1 MKWATQ
7 GRLEEDDV
15 LLLDG
20 QTQLFAL
27 FLPAYRAELDAAER
41 EGRHLRGEPDSD
53 VDRPALERLGP
64 DVWVNHGAVILRRPA
79 VRYYL
84 DPHSPDEVVIL
95 SALAAVLG

>member
-1 MKWATQ
+1 
-7 GRLEEDDV
+7 V